1 MHHKS
6 LMRSVDQVSTLRII
20 RIILILGKLNSQC
33 DKAIRMKNLLY

>member
-1 MHHKS
+1 MLGFFIAKI
-6 LMRSVDQVSTLRII
+6 LCAFIRII